1 MSMAGDLMTSGGFP
15 PVHNSANAAM
25 EDAAGRRMSD
35 PVRPLDRNYGVN
47 GSLSRHRS
55 YSNLGGAPARQ
66 PLHGAV
72 VRGQEGMMG
81 GQQYQQVKI
90 KERCTFRFFNTS
102 FLQGMYG
109 NMRQQHS
116 QQQQYNTRGYPQ
128 QGQFQQGQWGGG
140 GMGGYGVAQQQGAM
154 PAYQAA
160 AGFQPGYGQQTVA
173 AATAAAGSAGQAN
186 FQQQQWQQQ
195 QQGQYGQQQTWGQ
208 QQMGWGQEQ
217 GQQWAGQH
225 SWAGGAAGATSPR
238 AATATAPNPNMYPMV
253 PQQQQQPMAKVEAA
267 KRVDAP
273 KAAVTTGEGMQPEA
287 YQRTLEYV
295 QQCQSWSS
303 PTNPDYTTGVMSPDS
318 SSVKGA
324 AANKQKS
331 SPGHSGD
338 SQAMPPPSR
347 PPPIVGEPSKP
358 VQEGG
363 NMVIADMS
371 SSLNT
376 LMEENRYLHMMQ

>member
-55 YSNLGGAPARQ
+55 YSNLGGAPTRQ

-81 GQQYQQVKI
+81 GQQYQQVTSKVSVY
-90 KERCTFRFFNTS
+90 FQLFNTS
-102 FLQGMYG
+102 FVQGMYG
-109 NMRQQHS
+109 NMRQQQQ

-128 QGQFQQGQWGGG
+128 QGQFQQGQWGG
-140 GMGGYGVAQQQGAM
+140 MGGYGVAQQQGAM

-160 AGFQPGYGQQTVA
+160 PGFQAGYGQQAVA
-173 AATAAAGSAGQAN
+173 TATAAAGSAGQAN
-186 FQQQQWQQQ
+186 FQQQQQQQQWQ
-195 QQGQYGQQQTWGQ
+195 QQGQYGQQQGWGQ

-225 SWAGGAAGATSPR
+225 SWAGGASGATSPR
-238 AATATAPNPNMYPMV
+238 AAATAPNPNMYPMV

-267 KRVDAP
+267 KRVEAP

-303 PTNPDYTTGVMSPDS
+303 PTNPDFTGVMSPDS

-347 PPPIVGEPSKP
+347 PPPIGEPSKP

>member
-1 MSMAGDLMTSGGFP
+1 
-15 PVHNSANAAM
+15 
-25 EDAAGRRMSD
+25 
-35 PVRPLDRNYGVN
+35 
-47 GSLSRHRS
+47 
-55 YSNLGGAPARQ
+55 
-66 PLHGAV
+66 
-72 VRGQEGMMG
+72 
-81 GQQYQQVKI
+81 
-90 KERCTFRFFNTS
+90 
-102 FLQGMYG
+102 MYG
-109 NMRQQHS
+109 NMRQQQQ

-160 AGFQPGYGQQTVA
+160 AGFQAGYGQQTG
-173 AATAAAGSAGQAN
+173 ATAAAGSAGQAN
-186 FQQQQWQQQ
+186 FQQQQQQQWQQ
-195 QQGQYGQQQTWGQ
+195 QQGQYGQQQAWGQ

-238 AATATAPNPNMYPMV
+238 AAATAPNPNMYPMV
-253 PQQQQQPMAKVEAA
+253 PQQQQPMAKVEAA

-273 KAAVTTGEGMQPEA
+273 KTAATTGEGMQPET

-303 PTNPDYTTGVMSPDS
+303 PTNPDYTGVMSPDS
-318 SSVKGA
+318 SSVKG

-347 PPPIVGEPSKP
+347 PPPIGEPSKP